1 MFYFIFFFLRKVRKL
16 EVTSPCNAPCMLIE
30 ITAKVTEGVSVS
42 PFYSTSSI
50 FAKLVLPC

>member
-1 MFYFIFFFLRKVRKL
+1 MFYFIFFLKKVRKL

-30 ITAKVTEGVSVS
+30 ITEKVTEGVSVS

-50 FAKLVLPC
+50 FAKLFLPC